1 MIIACKQS
9 VNLYLMNKLLQ
20 YCCASLL
27 VLTNICAYANDED
40 TRTLNSIKQTIKG
53 EFDEEETVSLKY
65 DIPIAPVNM
74 KLGSMISDKD
84 VTGKLSNAKVS
95 SDDQETTT
103 ELLEKAYKAT
113 SLGGMEAAIVIYKK
127 VLTRDPNNVNA
138 LFALGSIYQNLHQF
152 KEAKA
157 MYSKVLTIDPNDNNT
172 INNYLA
178 LMVQESP
185 TNALAHLREL
195 EKANPDFSPVKAQI
209 GMVYAKLGDYDMAE
223 MYMRRA
229 ISLSPEVL
237 NYRYNLAVMLDKS
250 GNTYSALQA
259 YKQLIDVGS
268 KDLPSDVISNIRLR
282 IDVLQNSLIKS

>member
-1 MIIACKQS
+1 
-9 VNLYLMNKLLQ
+9 MNRLLQ

-27 VLTNICAYANDED
+27 ILSYTCVHASDED
-40 TRTLNSIKQTIKG
+40 RKILDNLKQTIKNDAG
-53 EFDEEETVSLKY
+53 DEENLSLKY

-95 SDDQETTT
+95 TDEQETTK
-103 ELLEKAYKAT
+103 ELLEKGYKAA
-113 SLGGMEAAIVIYKK
+113 SLGSMEAAIVLYKK
-127 VLTRDPNNVNA
+127 VLAREPNNINA

-152 KEAKA
+152 KEAKS
-157 MYSKVLTIDPNDNNT
+157 MYSKVIEIDPNDQNT

-185 TNALAHLREL
+185 TNALSHLREL

-250 GNTYSALQA
+250 GSTYSALQA

-268 KDLPSDVISNIRLR
+268 KDLSSDMVRNIRLR
-282 IDVLQNSLIKS
+282 IDVLQNSLVKS